1 MAARLTTTT
10 AATTMP
16 PSPLARDQ
24 ARDRQRLT
32 AAERQ
37 RAYRARLRE
46 GRRIVPVE
54 IDQAIIEDALVR
66 RGFLRGEDADN
77 PEKVTAALRA
87 AVRQLIVP
95 PAEPDDAVMRNAI
108 DFLTVR

>member
-1 MAARLTTTT
+1 MTRLER
-10 AATTMP
+10 
-16 PSPLARDQ
+16 SC
-24 ARDRQRLT
+24 

-46 GRRIVPVE
+46 GRRVVPVE
-54 IDQAIIEDALVR
+54 IDQSVIEDALIR
-66 RGFLRGEDADN
+66 RRFLRREDADN
-77 PEKVTAALRA
+77 PEKVAAALQA

-95 PAEPDDAVMRNAI
+95 LAEPDDAVMRNAI